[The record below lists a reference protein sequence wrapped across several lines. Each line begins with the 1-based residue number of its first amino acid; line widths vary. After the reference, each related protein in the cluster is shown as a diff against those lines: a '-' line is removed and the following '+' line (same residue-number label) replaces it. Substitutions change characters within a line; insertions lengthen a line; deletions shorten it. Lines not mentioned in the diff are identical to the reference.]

1 MSIAVLKLKF
11 ESLGIIAPKSQNLA
25 RYIVEPKTGGE
36 VVFNEQATCTQKQVI
51 DVLYDLIGPYKV
63 YSDSVQGVDFI
74 SDSVMKSK
82 CIEKF
87 GKHR

>member
-1 MSIAVLKLKF
+1 
-11 ESLGIIAPKSQNLA
+11 
-25 RYIVEPKTGGE
+25 
-36 VVFNEQATCTQKQVI
+36 VFNEQATCTQKQVT

-74 SDSVMKSK
+74 SDTVMKSK

-87 GKHR
+87 GKHRETLNDALASEDYEDTGILELT